1 MNCMKTTY
9 CKVAL
14 IAFFASLL
22 SLGAFSQS
30 TGLQIARLKYEGG
43 GDWYSDPTSL
53 PQLIKFTNKQLGTQ
67 INEEAAE
74 VEPASPEIFNY
85 PLVYMTGHGNVK
97 FSDRGARNLRQYLK
111 AGGFLH
117 IDDNYGMDPYI
128 RTELKKV
135 FPDQELVELP
145 FSHPIYHQKF
155 DFDKGLPAIH
165 KHDPDKP
172 PQGFGIIYKGEL
184 VVFYSY
190 QSDLGDGWEAPEVH
204 NDPKEVRMKALRMG
218 ANILQLA
225 FMKQ

>member
-1 MNCMKTTY
+1 MPKLSL
-9 CKVAL
+9 KIL
-14 IAFFASLL
+14 SLLFFALY
-22 SLGAFSQS
+22 LGFQASAQS
-30 TGLQIARLKYEGG
+30 GGLQIARLKYQGG

-53 PQLIKFTNKQLGTQ
+53 PQLIAFANKQLGTQ
-67 INEEAAE
+67 IKSEEAE

-97 FSDRGARNLRQYLK
+97 FSDKGARNLRQYLK

-135 FPDQELVELP
+135 FPDKELVELP
-145 FSHPIYHQKF
+145 FDHPIYHQAF
-155 DFDKGLPAIH
+155 DFEKGLPAIH

-172 PQGFGIIYKGEL
+172 PQGFGILHEGEL

-204 NDPKEVRMKALRMG
+204 DDPREVRLKALRMG
-218 ANILQLA
+218 TNILQLA
-225 FMKQ
+225 FMNQ